1 MRAFALALLVTAFTG
16 FAQDK
21 AQVNVDLGV
30 SVDPSL
36 RAAVE
41 RFYAT
46 QEAEDVAAYL
56 SLWASTAQRPRPEQL
71 KYLFESGDD
80 KFSQLTI
87 RRVNTD
93 GDRTVVRASVTR
105 ARTSAT
111 QRRPDGSPM
120 TFHMAMNV
128 ALTFV
133 REGSEWKLVREGS
146 AMDALADALIA
157 APTSEDREKLIAAE
171 PDLSAPV
178 LVLALSRQADTFAQ
192 NRAFPRAQKLYE
204 LALELATRLEQP
216 KLQSEL
222 LQNIGNTMYY
232 QRNFAGALRAYEQRL
247 ALERAA
253 ANDEGIASALLGI
266 ATAHYSQFEYTD
278 ALISYREALA
288 IHERRGDTLAIAM
301 TLVSTG
307 NVQFVEGD
315 FAGAIA
321 DYRRSRA
328 LYLKAL
334 DKRGEAR
341 ALEGL
346 GRSFAAQG
354 DYAAA
359 LEAYSRVLEEG
370 RSANDRGM
378 QGTALS
384 SIGQVHFRLGNLDTA
399 RALFDQ
405 SRTHFEALSDL
416 SNVGRLWQAIALTD
430 LVSSRFA
437 PAVQEYGRSSAA
449 CATAQDDDCVARA
462 IVGLA
467 FAQAAQ
473 EHFEPAILSYRKAIA
488 AFTSLKKREDAAR
501 AELGLSQALAGTR
514 DYAGALSVALHVREE
529 GVAIGQDDVVWRALV
544 AEARASRRLSNPARA
559 LTAAKA
565 AVATVDRMAQASLD
579 RPNEPLPADTAGA
592 YALLAVLQAAARD
605 AAGAFVTVE
614 RRRAHALRAA
624 LATNEGDIAR
634 GMTPAEREEERQL
647 AAEVVSVR
655 AQVVHVKA
663 QPKPDAARLARLQQT
678 LGAAVEKRRAQ
689 RQQLFTRLPEL
700 PTWRGLGAPA
710 TLDEAAGVLRADGD
724 LLVEF
729 VIDDEDLLV
738 VVLARR
744 PEGPECRT
752 YVTSIWR
759 QTLAERVARAVEPAA
774 LRSVAEWRVASADLM
789 KAIPAD
795 AWTAIAAAPRVIVAP
810 DDVLWRVPFEA
821 LPVEAGFLADRTTVM
836 YVGSATSLV
845 RAPPTGSPSDALTV
859 LMVGTPDLPSTTRER
874 VKATSPG
881 WTLPA
886 AGAAGAE
893 VRTIASL
900 FEEPAVTTLSGA
912 AATEASL
919 RVQAG
924 GASMLHVAAP
934 FRMNGASP
942 LFSPILLSP
951 DSAVPD
957 PPADNDGVLEMREVM
972 NLDLHARVA
981 VLSDGASAAMR
992 DAAPSADTVR
1002 WAWRAAGIPSIVL
1015 SRWSVD
1021 DDASVAML
1029 KEMYVRLKD
1038 GEAPEAAL
1046 QGARTA
1052 VRAGEDTRAPY
1063 FWAGWML
1070 VGR

>member
-1 MRAFALALLVTAFTG
+1 MRRSVFALLVALLAPQEPG
-16 FAQDK
+16 EI
-21 AQVNVDLGV
+21 
-30 SVDPSL
+30 DPSL

-71 KYLFESGDD
+71 KYLFDSGDD
-80 KFSQLTI
+80 KFSSLTI
-87 RRVNTD
+87 ERVSSV
-93 GDRTVVRASVTR
+93 GDRTVVRATVVR
-105 ARTSAT
+105 DRTSAT
-111 QRRPDGSPM
+111 VRRPDGSPT
-120 TFHMAMNV
+120 TFHIPMNV

-133 REGSEWKLVREGS
+133 REGGEWKLVREGTPID
-146 AMDALADALIA
+146 MLAEALIA
-157 APTSEDREKLIAAE
+157 APTPQDRETLLAAE
-171 PDLSAPV
+171 PDLVAPALVSAI
-178 LVLALSRQADTFAQ
+178 SRQADTLAQ
-192 NRAFPRAQKLYE
+192 NRAYPRAQKLYE
-204 LALELATRLEQP
+204 LGLEIAIRLKQP
-216 KLQSEL
+216 DLQAGV

-232 QRNFAGALRAYEQRL
+232 QRNFAGALRAFEQRL
-247 ALERAA
+247 SLERTAG
-253 ANDEGIASALLGI
+253 NEEGIANALLGV

-278 ALISYREALA
+278 ALASYREALA
-288 IHERRGDTLAIAM
+288 IHERRNDAPAIAM

-315 FAGAIA
+315 FVGAIA

-328 LYLKAL
+328 LFLKEL

-354 DYAAA
+354 DFAAA
-359 LEAYSRVLEEG
+359 LEAYALVLDEG
-370 RSANDRGM
+370 RNENDRAM

-399 RALFDQ
+399 RELFDQ
-405 SRTHFEALSDL
+405 SRAHFESLSDL
-416 SNVGRLWQAIALTD
+416 PNVGRMWQAIALTD
-430 LVSSRFA
+430 LISSRFV
-437 PAVQEYGRSSAA
+437 PAEQGYTRSNAS
-449 CATAQDDDCVARA
+449 CATAEDSDCVARA

-473 EHFEPAILSYRKAIA
+473 EHYEPAIVSYRKAIA
-488 AFTSLKKREDAAR
+488 AFTALKKREDAAR

-514 DYAGALSVALHVREE
+514 DYQSALSVALHVREE
-529 GVAIGQDDVVWRALV
+529 GAAMGQDDVVWRALV

-565 AVATVDRMAQASLD
+565 AVDTVARMAQASLD

-592 YALLAVLQAAARD
+592 YAFLAVLQAEARD

-614 RRRAHALRAA
+614 RRRTHALRAS
-624 LATNEGDIAR
+624 LATNERDIAR

-647 AAEVVSVR
+647 AAEVVSIR
-655 AQVVHVKA
+655 AQVVHEKA
-663 QPKPDAARLARLQQT
+663 LPKPDAPRLTRLQQA
-678 LGAAVEKRRAQ
+678 LAAAVEKRRAHT
-689 RQQLFTRLPEL
+689 QQLFARLPDL
-700 PTWRGLGAPA
+700 PTWRGLGPPA
-710 TLDEAAGVLRADGD
+710 TLDEAAGALSTDGD
-724 LLVEF
+724 LLAEF

-738 VVLARR
+738 VLLVRR
-744 PEGPECRT
+744 PEGAECRA

-759 QTLAERVARAVEPAA
+759 HALAERIAHAVEPSA
-774 LRSVAEWRVASADLM
+774 LRSVDDWRLASADLM

-795 AWTAIAAAPRVIVAP
+795 AWTAIAAAPRAIIAP

-836 YVGSATSLV
+836 YAGSATSLV
-845 RAPPTGSPSDALTV
+845 RVPPTVPGPDAVNLLIVGSPE
-859 LMVGTPDLPSTTRER
+859 LPAFTRER
-874 VKATSPG
+874 IKAMSPG
-881 WTLPA
+881 WTLPPS
-886 AGAAGAE
+886 GAAGPE
-893 VRTIASL
+893 VGAIASL
-900 FEEPAVTTLSGA
+900 FEEGAVTTLSGA
-912 AATEASL
+912 AATEVSL
-919 RVQAG
+919 RAHLG
-924 GASMLHVAAP
+924 GASILHVAAP

-942 LFSPILLSP
+942 LFSPILLAP
-951 DSAVPD
+951 DSVAPD

-981 VLSDGASAAMR
+981 VLSDGASASMR
-992 DAAPSADTVR
+992 DSAPAADTVR
-1002 WAWRAAGIPSIVL
+1002 WAWRAAGVPSIVL

-1021 DDASVAML
+1021 DTAVTSML
-1029 KEMYVRLKD
+1029 KELYARLKD
-1038 GEAPEAAL
+1038 GEAPETAL

-1052 VRAGEDTRAPY
+1052 VRAEEDTRAPY
-1063 FWAGWML
+1063 FWAGWMV

>member
-1 MRAFALALLVTAFTG
+1 MRAFALALLVTALAG
-16 FAQDK
+16 FAQDN
-21 AQVNVDLGV
+21 AQV

-41 RFYAT
+41 RFYAA

-56 SLWASTAQRPRPEQL
+56 SLWASSAQRPRPEQL
-71 KYLFESGDD
+71 KYLFDSGDD
-80 KFSQLTI
+80 TFSQLTI

-93 GDRTVVRASVTR
+93 GDRTTVRASVTR
-105 ARTSAT
+105 DRTSAT
-111 QRRPDGSPM
+111 ARRPDGMPM
-120 TFHMAMNV
+120 TFHMPMDV
-128 ALTFV
+128 VLTFV
-133 REGSEWKLVREGS
+133 REGSDWKLVREGS

-157 APTSEDREKLIAAE
+157 APTSEDREKLIVAE
-171 PDLSAPV
+171 PGLPAPAV
-178 LVLALSRQADTFAQ
+178 VQAISRQADAFAQ

-232 QRNFAGALRAYEQRL
+232 QRNFAGALRTYEQRL

-253 ANDEGIASALLGI
+253 ANDEGIATALVGI

-278 ALISYREALA
+278 ALVSYREALA
-288 IHERRGDTLAIAM
+288 IHERRNDIAATAM

-307 NVQFVEGD
+307 NVQFVQGD

-328 LYLKAL
+328 LSLKAL

-354 DYAAA
+354 DFVAA
-359 LEAYSRVLEEG
+359 LEAYARVLEQG
-370 RSANDRGM
+370 RIENDRAM

-384 SIGQVHFRLGNLDTA
+384 SIGQVHFRLGNPDTA
-399 RALFDQ
+399 RDLFDQ
-405 SRTHFEALSDL
+405 SRLHFESLNDL
-416 SNVGRLWQAIALTD
+416 SNVGRLWQAIGLTD
-430 LVSSRFA
+430 LVSSRFV
-437 PAVQEYGRSSAA
+437 PAEQEYGRSSAA
-449 CATAQDDDCVARA
+449 CATAQDSDCVAHA

-514 DYAGALSVALHVREE
+514 DYAGALSVARHVREE
-529 GVAIGQDDVVWRALV
+529 GAAIGQDDVVWRALV
-544 AEARASRRLSNPARA
+544 AEARALRRLSNPARA

-565 AVATVDRMAQASLD
+565 AVATVDRMAQAALD
-579 RPNEPLPADTAGA
+579 RPNEPLPADTTGA
-592 YALLAVLQAAARD
+592 YALLAVLQAEGRD

-624 LATNEGDIAR
+624 LATNERDIAR
-634 GMTPAEREEERQL
+634 GMTTTEREDERQL
-647 AAEVVSVR
+647 AAEVVSIR
-655 AQVVHVKA
+655 ARVVHEKGL
-663 QPKPDAARLARLQQT
+663 PKPDAARLARLQQT
-678 LGAAVEKRRAQ
+678 LAAAVEKRRAH

-700 PTWRGLGAPA
+700 PMWRGLGAPA
-710 TLDEAAGVLRADGD
+710 TLDEAAGLLRAEGD
-724 LLVEF
+724 LLAEF

-752 YVTSIWR
+752 YMTSIWR
-759 QTLAERVARAVEPAA
+759 QALAERIARAVEPAA

-789 KAIPAD
+789 NAIPAG
-795 AWTAIAAAPRVIVAP
+795 AWTAIAAAPRAIIAP

-821 LPVEAGFLADRTTVM
+821 LAVEAGVLADRTTVM
-836 YVGSATSLV
+836 YAGSATSLV
-845 RAPPTGSPSDALTV
+845 RVPQATSPPDGLTV
-859 LMVGTPDLPSTTRER
+859 LMVGTPDLPASARER

-893 VRTIASL
+893 LRTIASL
-900 FEEPAVTTLSGA
+900 FEDPAVTALSGA

-919 RVQAG
+919 RMRAG
-924 GASMLHVAAP
+924 GASILHVAAP

-942 LFSPILLSP
+942 LFSPILLST

-957 PPADNDGVLEMREVM
+957 PPADNNGVLEMREVM

-1021 DDASVAML
+1021 DTASATML
-1029 KEMYVRLKD
+1029 KEMYGRLKD
-1038 GEAPEAAL
+1038 GDEPDAAL

-1052 VRAGEDTRAPY
+1052 VRARENTSAPY
-1063 FWAGWML
+1063 FWAGWMV

>member
-21 AQVNVDLGV
+21 AQVNVDVGL
-30 SVDPSL
+30 SIDPSL

-41 RFYAT
+41 RFYVA

-56 SLWASTAQRPRPEQL
+56 SLWASTAERPRPEQL
-71 KYLFESGDD
+71 KYLFDSGDD
-80 KFSQLTI
+80 KFSELTI
-87 RRVNTD
+87 RRVNTN

-111 QRRPDGSPM
+111 ARRPDGSPV

-157 APTSEDREKLIAAE
+157 APTSEDRERLIATE
-171 PDLSAPV
+171 PDLSAPA
-178 LVLALSRQADTFAQ
+178 LVMALSRQADTFAQ

-204 LALELATRLEQP
+204 FALEIATRLEQP
-216 KLQSEL
+216 RLQSEL

-253 ANDEGIASALLGI
+253 ANDEGIATALVGI

-278 ALISYREALA
+278 ALVSYREALA
-288 IHERRGDTLAIAM
+288 IHERRDDVPAIAM

-307 NVQFVEGD
+307 NVQFVQGD

-328 LYLKAL
+328 LFLKAL

-354 DYAAA
+354 DFVAA
-359 LEAYSRVLEEG
+359 LDAYSRVLEQG
-370 RSANDRGM
+370 RSENDRGM

-399 RALFDQ
+399 RDLFDQ
-405 SRTHFEALSDL
+405 SRLHFESLSDL

-430 LVSSRFA
+430 LVSSRLA
-437 PAVQEYGRSSAA
+437 PAEQEYGRSSAA
-449 CATAQDDDCVARA
+449 CTGGQDSDCVARA

-488 AFTSLKKREDAAR
+488 AFTTLKKREDAAR

-514 DYAGALSVALHVREE
+514 DYAGALSVAVHVREE
-529 GVAIGQDDVVWRALV
+529 GVAIGQDDVVWRAHL
-544 AEARASRRLSNPARA
+544 AEARALRRLSNPARA
-559 LTAAKA
+559 LAAAKA

-579 RPNEPLPADTAGA
+579 RPNEPLPPDTTGA
-592 YALLAVLQAAARD
+592 YALLAVLQAEARD

-624 LATNEGDIAR
+624 LATNEREIAR
-634 GMTPAEREEERQL
+634 GMTPLEREEERQL
-647 AAEVVSVR
+647 AAEVVSIR
-655 AQVVHVKA
+655 ARVVHEKGL
-663 QPKPDAARLARLQQT
+663 PKPDAARLARLQQT
-678 LGAAVEKRRAQ
+678 LGAAVEKRRAH

-700 PTWRGLGAPA
+700 PMWRGLGAPA
-710 TLDEAAGVLRADGD
+710 TLEEAAAALTGDGD
-724 LLVEF
+724 LLAEF

-738 VVLARR
+738 VVLARG

-759 QTLAERVARAVEPAA
+759 QALAERIARAVEPAA

-795 AWTAIAAAPRVIVAP
+795 AWTAIAAAPHAIIAP

-821 LPVEAGFLADRTTVM
+821 LPVESGFLADRTTVI
-836 YVGSATSLV
+836 YAGSATSLV
-845 RAPPTGSPSDALTV
+845 RVPPTTSPPDALTV
-859 LMVGTPDLPSTTRER
+859 LMVGTPDLPESTRER
-874 VKATSPG
+874 VKVTSPG

-886 AGAAGAE
+886 SGAAGDE
-893 VRTIASL
+893 LRTIASL
-900 FEEPAVTTLSGA
+900 FEQPTVTTLSGA
-912 AATEASL
+912 DATEASW
-919 RVQAG
+919 RTRAG

-934 FRMNGASP
+934 FRMNGTSP

-957 PPADNDGVLEMREVM
+957 APADNNGVLEMREVM

-1015 SRWSVD
+1015 SRWTVD
-1021 DDASVAML
+1021 DAASGAML
-1029 KEMYVRLKD
+1029 KEMYGRLKD
-1038 GEAPEAAL
+1038 GVAPDAAL
-1046 QGARTA
+1046 QGARAA
-1052 VRAGEDTRAPY
+1052 VRAAEETRAPY

>member
-1 MRAFALALLVTAFTG
+1 MRRSVFALLVALL
-16 FAQDK
+16 APQEQ
-21 AQVNVDLGV
+21 AAI
-30 SVDPSL
+30 DPSL

-41 RFYAT
+41 RFYAA
-46 QEAEDVAAYL
+46 QEAKDVAAYL

-71 KYLFESGDD
+71 KYLFDSGDD
-80 KFSQLTI
+80 KFSGLTI
-87 RRVNTD
+87 VRVSSD
-93 GDRTVVRASVTR
+93 GDRTVVRASVVR
-105 ARTSAT
+105 DRTSAT
-111 QRRPDGSPM
+111 ARRPDGLPM

-133 REGSEWKLVREGS
+133 HEGNEWKLVREGTPI
-146 AMDALADALIA
+146 DTLADALSA
-157 APTSEDREKLIAAE
+157 APTLQDREKLLAAE
-171 PDLSAPV
+171 PDLADPALVSAI
-178 LVLALSRQADTFAQ
+178 SRQADIFAQ
-192 NRAFPRAQKLYE
+192 NRAYPRAQKLYE
-204 LALELATRLEQP
+204 LSLEIATRLEQP
-216 KLQSEL
+216 KLQAEV

-232 QRNFAGALRAYEQRL
+232 QRNFAGALRAFDQRL
-247 ALERAA
+247 SLERAA
-253 ANDEGIASALLGI
+253 GNDEGIANALLGI

-278 ALISYREALA
+278 ALVSYREAMA
-288 IHERRGDTLAIAM
+288 IHERRNDTLATAM

-328 LYLKAL
+328 LFLKEL

-354 DYAAA
+354 DFAAA

-370 RSANDRGM
+370 RSENDRAM

-399 RALFDQ
+399 RELFDQ
-405 SRTHFEALSDL
+405 SRTHFESLNDL

-437 PAVQEYGRSSAA
+437 PAEQEYGRSNVA
-449 CATAQDDDCVARA
+449 CATAQDNDCVARA

-544 AEARASRRLSNPARA
+544 AEARAWRRLSNRARA
-559 LTAAKA
+559 LTAAKT
-565 AVATVDRMAQASLD
+565 AVDTVDRMAQASLD

-592 YALLAVLQAAARD
+592 YALLAVLQAEAGD

-624 LATNEGDIAR
+624 LATNERDIAR
-634 GMTPAEREEERQL
+634 GMTTTEREEERHL
-647 AAEVVSVR
+647 AAGVVSIR
-655 AQVVHVKA
+655 AQVVHERA
-663 QPKPDAARLARLQQT
+663 LPKPDAARLARLQQT
-678 LGAAVEKRRAQ
+678 LAAAVEKRRAQ
-689 RQQLFTRLPEL
+689 TQQLFTRLPEL
-700 PTWRGLGAPA
+700 PTWRGLSAPA
-710 TLDEAAGVLRADGD
+710 TLDEAAGALSTDGD
-724 LLVEF
+724 VLAEF

-738 VVLARR
+738 VLLARR
-744 PEGPECRT
+744 PEGAECLA

-759 QTLAERVARAVEPAA
+759 HALAERIAHAVEPTA
-774 LRSVAEWRVASADLM
+774 LRNVDEWRLASADLM
-789 KAIPAD
+789 KAIPAG
-795 AWTAIAAAPRVIVAP
+795 AWTAIAAAPRAIIAP

-836 YVGSATSLV
+836 YAGSATSLV
-845 RAPPTGSPSDALTV
+845 RVPSTGSPSDTLSV
-859 LMVGTPDLPSTTRER
+859 LIVGSPELPASTRER
-874 VKATSPG
+874 VRATSPG
-881 WTLPA
+881 WALPP
-886 AGAAGAE
+886 AGAGDAE
-893 VRTIASL
+893 VRAIASL
-900 FEEPAVTTLSGA
+900 FEEGAVTTLSGA

-919 RVQAG
+919 RVRAG
-924 GASMLHVAAP
+924 GASMVHVAAP

-981 VLSDGASAAMR
+981 VLSDGASASMR

-1002 WAWRAAGIPSIVL
+1002 WAWRAAGVPSIVL

-1021 DDASVAML
+1021 DIAVTSML
-1029 KEMYVRLKD
+1029 KELYARLKD
-1038 GEAPEAAL
+1038 GEAPDVAL

-1063 FWAGWML
+1063 FWAGWMV